1 MLLNQEIKYVNYEK
15 SKWYANP
22 IVRCEHATSHKKAIE
37 NTIKI
42 INSLMLNTNM
52 SNEMLPN
59 VYAIPLWN
67 QNVNEK
73 LQTIELYDENL

>member
-1 MLLNQEIKYVNYEK
+1 
-15 SKWYANP
+15 
-22 IVRCEHATSHKKAIE
+22 
-37 NTIKI
+37 
-42 INSLMLNTNM
+42 
-52 SNEMLPN
+52 MLPN